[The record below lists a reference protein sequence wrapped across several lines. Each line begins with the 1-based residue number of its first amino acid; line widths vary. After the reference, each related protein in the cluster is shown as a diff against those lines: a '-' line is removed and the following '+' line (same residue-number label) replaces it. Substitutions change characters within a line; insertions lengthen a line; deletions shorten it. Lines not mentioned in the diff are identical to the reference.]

1 MVLTQRVQHIH
12 KDLEFSK
19 DDVKYSIV
27 HEFIVKYL
35 QRNLTFEI
43 YIVCKLTIYCKL
55 IFKAFK
61 VTTLEGCKACAGK
74 HATLVF
80 ELSRQ
85 RFLQTNAQ
93 KKLFC
98 AIVRPTSNMAVT
110 TVKPSIH
117 GNKVLSSYRAAS

>member
-1 MVLTQRVQHIH
+1 MFCHGYDEKKRSTRTTEMVLIQRVQHIH

-19 DDVKYSIV
+19 DDVKYSV
-27 HEFIVKYL
+27 VYEFLVKYL

-93 KKLFC
+93 KNYFAQLSGPRL
-98 AIVRPTSNMAVT
+98 IWRSRP
-110 TVKPSIH
+110 
-117 GNKVLSSYRAAS
+117 